1 MSGSPSSKLRQ
12 QHSVPNSRN
21 ARGSIL
27 VRDNNSP
34 RVPLAKTSSPSPTR
48 PSVSFSNNRNQ
59 IKTKVTETKKST
71 PQSTTFANNATAS
84 GRMVA
89 TQSRIK
95 LKVDVK
101 LPGGD
106 KPSTP
111 RKTPLPTAVVAKS
124 SARKPVAP
132 PPTPPSSLIGGTVT
146 PIKPKVNSST
156 STHKNVTPTWN
167 RNNNVAQRPT
177 EPKMADKALDSRGD
191 DVSTQTNE
199 AEILNYSLLVGDV
212 KFMKASKHVL
222 IEIERQRNDYKT
234 KQLLK
239 TQRKFEQ
246 HSERQEEHISDL
258 KEFLER
264 SYVTR
269 KHRKPRD
276 TLEEDKR
283 IITSMDQILNREIP
297 KTESVT
303 NIKAR
308 IKRKE
313 QELLSLFDN
322 VQNVRTMGNKN

>member
-1 MSGSPSSKLRQ
+1 MYGSPPGKLRQ
-12 QHSVPNSRN
+12 QHSVPSSRN
-21 ARGSIL
+21 TKGSIVL
-27 VRDNNSP
+27 KDNYSP
-34 RVPLAKTSSPSPTR
+34 RVTVAKRSSPSPIQ

-59 IKTKVTETKKST
+59 IKAKVMETRKST
-71 PQSTTFANNATAS
+71 PQATSPASNATACN
-84 GRMVA
+84 RMTA

-111 RKTPLPTAVVAKS
+111 RKTALPTAIVSKS
-124 SARKPVAP
+124 STRKPVAP
-132 PPTPPSSLIGGTVT
+132 PPSPPLTVAIAT
-146 PIKPKVNSST
+146 PIKPKINSST
-156 STHKNVTPTWN
+156 SALRNVTPTWN
-167 RNNNVAQRPT
+167 RSNVAPRPVET
-177 EPKMADKALDSRGD
+177 KTADKALDSRGD

-199 AEILNYSLLVGDV
+199 PEILNYSLLVGDV
-212 KFMKASKHVL
+212 KFMKASKYVL

-239 TQRKFEQ
+239 AQRKFEQ
-246 HSERQEEHISDL
+246 HSERQGEHISDL

-269 KHRKPRD
+269 KQRKPRD
-276 TLEEDKR
+276 TLAEDKR
-283 IITSMDQILNREIP
+283 QVKLITSMDQILNREIP
-297 KTESVT
+297 KAESVT

-322 VQNVRTMGNKN
+322 VQNVRTVGSKN